1 MSLSESSV
9 SPASLR
15 SLLRKLR
22 DADLRNPHIALAGSR
37 RVSIEGCLSLDF
49 PVEQALRYLLRF
61 SDGTEEVLW
70 LAAEGGELGVWTS
83 DEHGQELSARRQVSL
98 THDRD
103 GRALVPDWRAR
114 IDLENAG
121 IRELGHF
128 LRRLVRGVLQAES
141 N

>member
-1 MSLSESSV
+1 MSLSDNSV

-15 SLLRKLR
+15 CLLRKLR
-22 DADLRNPHIALAGSR
+22 DADLRKPHIALAGSR

-70 LAAEGGELGVWTS
+70 LAAEGSELGVWTS
-83 DEHGQELSARRQVSL
+83 DRQGQELSARHQVAM
-98 THDRD
+98 THDEN

-114 IDLENAG
+114 IDLETAG
-121 IRELGHF
+121 IRELSHF
-128 LRRLVRGVLQAES
+128 LRRLVRGVLEAKK